1 MTQKTEME
9 IKEKKLQNFA
19 KNAYNIKIYESL

>member
-9 IKEKKLQNFA
+9 IKKQKIQNFA
-19 KNAYNIKIYESL
+19 KNAYNIKMYESL